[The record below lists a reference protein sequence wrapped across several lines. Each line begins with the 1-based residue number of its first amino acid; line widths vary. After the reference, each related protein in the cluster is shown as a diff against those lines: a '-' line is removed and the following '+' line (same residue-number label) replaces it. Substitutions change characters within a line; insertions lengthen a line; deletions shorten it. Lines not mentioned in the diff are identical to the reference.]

1 VKDEVK
7 GILVML
13 CEMQVSRIITFYI
26 TPVGNT
32 NDKRYAQIPINVAI
46 AIEAQVSAVAQ
57 SVSAT
62 ILSQPRR

>member
-1 VKDEVK
+1 
-7 GILVML
+7 M
-13 CEMQVSRIITFYI
+13 ITFYI

-32 NDKRYAQIPINVAI
+32 NVKRYAQIPINVAI

-62 ILSQPRR
+62 MLFQPRR